1 MKIINSF
8 NYAQPTF
15 GCYTDDMES
24 KTFLEQNVN
33 NENKT
38 QHNYKEQFSGVMIK
52 KTALNIMINSKT
64 KGVPSAC
71 QSLYFWIINSYFA
84 LF

>member
-1 MKIINSF
+1 MPNQLSIVVQMTWK
-8 NYAQPTF
+8 A
-15 GCYTDDMES
+15 
-24 KTFLEQNVN
+24 KAFLEQNVN

-64 KGVPSAC
+64 KDVPYAC
-71 QSLYFWIINSYFA
+71 QSLYF
-84 LF
+84 

>member
-1 MKIINSF
+1 MPNQISVVVQRTWRAK
-8 NYAQPTF
+8 A
-15 GCYTDDMES
+15 
-24 KTFLEQNVN
+24 FLEQNVN

-64 KGVPSAC
+64 KDVPSAC
-71 QSLYFWIINSYFA
+71 QSLYF
-84 LF
+84 